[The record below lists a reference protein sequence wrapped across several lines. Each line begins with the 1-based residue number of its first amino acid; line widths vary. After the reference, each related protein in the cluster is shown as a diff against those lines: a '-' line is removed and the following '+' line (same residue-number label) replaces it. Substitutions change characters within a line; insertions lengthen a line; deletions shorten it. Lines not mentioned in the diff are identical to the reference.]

1 MARHRRP
8 KNKGNAPQA
17 VVNTE
22 ADTEVVEYAQRIS
35 LEDLLEK
42 VRLYEAA
49 WDDADDSDWSPADA
63 LIGNDANYHQDIL
76 NIRYIA
82 RTVPY
87 AQRAIS
93 LAQYYITTA
102 GGPEVTLELK
112 EEPVPKPGEELPE
125 DETIKAAE
133 DCWEKFCENNTW
145 FSHDENIRRLWR
157 DGELHLWRQA
167 EQSKIRYVDP
177 ENLRD
182 EQGSHYNAIET
193 SPYDVIDVQSYTIT
207 RVNNDMQSKL
217 TQPFLKV
224 AKVDPKDYLHV
235 KVGVDSHE
243 KRGVSKLDGAMK
255 ALKLAAQMTEN
266 ETKLRIAQ
274 SSITKITT
282 VQGGTS
288 AVRNILDATKSTS
301 SSPYDNISQTN
312 KMRAGTEQVLGKGTE
327 VKYTHPDNN
336 FSDAGPLINLLIKQ
350 IAASTGWSFAQL
362 ACDSSEGNLAS
373 MTISEGPVAEM
384 VRSERCA
391 YEKHL
396 KKLYRWILEM
406 DGIEVDWDKYEI
418 CFEFPQLQS
427 MEPLKQAQIVTSGIM
442 NETMSRSTGRTLMGL
457 DSEYEEAEITKEKS
471 SGLYNAGFNNQMGG
485 LDNAQQSSTQNSA
498 AAGANQN
505 SGNNAQAAS

>member
-1 MARHRRP
+1 MSIFDWFKRS
-8 KNKGNAPQA
+8 PQA
-17 VVNTE
+17 AAQPV
-22 ADTEVVEYAQRIS
+22 ADPEVLEYEQR
-35 LEDLLEK
+35 LDLNDLLDK

-49 WDDADDSDWSPADA
+49 HDDADDAEWSPVD
-63 LIGNDANYHQDIL
+63 
-76 NIRYIA
+76 
-82 RTVPY
+82 RTVGITRDYQQYVLNMRLMAQVIPY
-87 AQRAIS
+87 AKRALK
-93 LAQYYITTA
+93 LAQYYVTTA
-102 GGPEVTLELK
+102 GGPEVKLELR
-112 EEPVPKPGEELPE
+112 EEPVPEPGKPVPE

-133 DCWEKFCENNTW
+133 KCWDKFYEDNPW
-145 FSHDENIRRLWR
+145 YSHDENIRRLWR
-157 DGELHLWRQA
+157 DGELQFWRQRDKA
-167 EQSKIRYVDP
+167 KIRYVDP

-182 EQGSHYNAIET
+182 ELGSYENAIVT
-193 SPYDVIDVQSYTIT
+193 DPYDVVDVKKYIIT
-207 RVNNDMQSKL
+207 RVNTDQSTAL
-217 TQPFLKV
+217 MHP
-224 AKVDPKDYLHV
+224 YI
-235 KVGVDSHE
+235 KVGEAAPEDFIHIKAEVDSNE
-243 KRGVSKLDGAMK
+243 KRGLSKLWTAKTPLNRSD
-255 ALKLAAQMTEN
+255 QMTEN

-288 AVRNILDATKSTS
+288 AVRNILDATKSSTS
-301 SSPYDNISQTN
+301 TPYDNISQTN
-312 KMRAGTEQVLGKGTE
+312 KMRPGTEQVLGKGTE

-406 DGIEVDWDKYEI
+406 GGIEVDWDRYEI

-442 NETMSRSTGRTLMGL
+442 NETMSRSTGRTMMGL
-457 DSEYEEAEITKEKS
+457 DSDYEEAKITEEKS

-485 LDNAQQSSTQNSA
+485 LDNAQQSSAQNSA

-505 SGNNAQAAS
+505 SGNNAQALS